1 MAIKLKIGIA
11 NRGILHH
18 NSEANVSLEDWF
30 KEVSQSKAFDYVD
43 KTPPKED
50 FNQFQKYSEKY
61 DLPILC
67 GGWFYRLGEDDELLK
82 ENLKLG
88 AELGSKFHNV
98 QIFLHHN
105 DGHILSDNEIAQKY
119 LDIYEFGEKTG

>member
-1 MAIKLKIGIA
+1 LAIKLKIGIA

-67 GGWFYRLGEDDELLK
+67 GGWFY
-82 ENLKLG
+82 
-88 AELGSKFHNV
+88 S
-98 QIFLHHN
+98 
-105 DGHILSDNEIAQKY
+105 
-119 LDIYEFGEKTG
+119 